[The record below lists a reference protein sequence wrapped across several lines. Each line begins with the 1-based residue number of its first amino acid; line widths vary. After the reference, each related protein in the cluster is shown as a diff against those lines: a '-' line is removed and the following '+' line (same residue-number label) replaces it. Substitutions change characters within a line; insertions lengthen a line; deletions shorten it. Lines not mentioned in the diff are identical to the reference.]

1 MSIIV
6 LASLCAM
13 SRSPVIMMAKGTGV
27 ARDVTLNRQ
36 ARQNYEL
43 LEEYEAGISLVGT
56 EVKSCRAGKINLR
69 DGYCQIKDGECWLR
83 NVHIARHQFSGTFF
97 QHDET
102 RSRRLLLN
110 KREIRKLD
118 AAVQQ
123 KGLTIVPVK
132 AYFNCDN
139 RLKLQIALA
148 RGKNVAD
155 KRDTIKQRDTD
166 REVKRQMKDY

>member
-1 MSIIV
+1 MGIARSKMASAGCGMCTLHAISS
-6 LASLCAM
+6 LALSFSTTKQVRFAFGPALLWPLVRSDAFELQRVRSHPLFSLQKCPLCA
-13 SRSPVIMMAKGTGV
+13 P
-27 ARDVTLNRQ
+27 N
-36 ARQNYEL
+36 
-43 LEEYEAGISLVGT
+43 AG
-56 EVKSCRAGKINLR
+56 
-69 DGYCQIKDGECWLR
+69 
-83 NVHIARHQFSGTFF
+83 
-97 QHDET
+97 
-102 RSRRLLLN
+102 SRRLLLN